1 MLIDKNIKGEL
12 NFYTLNKKLTD
23 DQSVDLL
30 YHTLVKLYPF
40 DSEKQDLDKYIEFVQ
55 AEVKTLLTDV
65 IIGVGKV
72 N

>member
-40 DSEKQDLDKYIEFVQ
+40 DSEKQDLDKYMEFVQ
-55 AEVKTLLTDV
+55 SEVRALLTSELT
-65 IIGVGKV
+65 
-72 N
+72 

>member
-40 DSEKQDLDKYIEFVQ
+40 DSEEQDLDKYMEFVQ
-55 AEVKTLLTDV
+55 SEVRALLTTELT
-65 IIGVGKV
+65 
-72 N
+72 